1 MDGELEEGDER
12 EDGGL
17 RGEETG
23 SLSLFN
29 TTT

>member
-12 EDGGL
+12 EDGGQ
-17 RGEETG
+17 RGEEAG

-29 TTT
+29 TST